1 MSHIEANAPASVAD
15 YSEAVS
21 SVGGGQFTTRFRE
34 DGRTYFASLY
44 GAPFF
49 ALSRLAPELQG
60 KSSTSL
66 LISDPGGW
74 MAADGGRWLSLYAK
88 VLTTFGKISCTVC
101 AATRPRPI
109 KAPRPLLFQP
119 PQQVLVKSWIKHLHD
134 LDVPPDVVVVYAPDG
149 LDETEA
155 MIESLCQLSKGR
167 KALLG
172 CDSLV
177 EALFVQFLLQ
187 SRGCQVSEVC
197 GFAASEGQ
205 PQDFDVGAWW
215 VSAVPPTDDKPSRLD
230 ERNTKFLRLAYQSF
244 RGFIRRARSRDEAR
258 RVAALYGTR
267 TTEAVG
273 GEENINAVRLTPG
286 GGIDLATGRFF
297 SLDEASPGG
306 AFSWEDKT
314 LSADLLATAPKE
326 NPDFPPGEDRLDL
339 IFWLGAALTED
350 VRRELGQVSDSAE
363 APDSDEY
370 PRDEAPEAEPNVVRA
385 PTSSEV
391 SSAAPPQ
398 NAPTE
403 TGSSTVRARRS
414 RLSRSAGTVNVL
426 ALAARLGKADQDH
439 TKAFDAARS
448 RILAWL
454 RSKGFAVA
462 APSDSSHIEAPGGEV
477 SIETD
482 GQSIWSLRFDD
493 RRSMEEGAIWRVE
506 ATLLGQPNP
515 AIGLRLVQVRS
526 TEEAPPPVAS
536 GVPHVV
542 ATLAKEIGLE
552 DAGVA
557 LLNSA
562 VRLSGDRQAQWL
574 LGLLLNPNRTQ
585 SVIVISGSVDASADR
600 LAARLAGVAHVICID
615 GALSNRLI
623 RSFGRDRSVYGS
635 AVRLYRP
642 GFAAEADP
650 YQHPVWTLKGT
661 QLPKWLA
668 TDIFEEACAIS
679 LEVGDLDERA
689 PSFQAVRNHLAKQ
702 RLASS
707 EHRLVALREQ
717 VENIASSKD
726 EQISQLQAIRDE
738 LESSLAE
745 YRATTKELGEQ
756 SDQLRDELQA
766 TRRERDA
773 ALEEARQLRYQ
784 LSNQWEDD
792 GSAQEAEPADDSY
805 YPDNWDELETWVEIY
820 GEDKLVLHPKAAKA
834 ARESP
839 FKDIPL
845 AYKAMEY
852 LVQCY
857 IPMRTRTADDSE
869 AYERSQQAL
878 AELGLEESDVG
889 TAKDIKRYK
898 HEYRRQ
904 YDGREVTLDRHLK
917 SGVGFGGDF
926 QFRLYFYYDDEAEK
940 VLVGHMPTHLTNRL
954 SHNG

>member
-15 YSEAVS
+15 YSEAVA

-134 LDVPPDVVVVYAPDG
+134 LDVPPDLVIVYAPDG
-149 LDETEA
+149 LDETET

-215 VSAVPPTDDKPSRLD
+215 LSAVPPTEDRPSRLD
-230 ERNTKFLRLAYQSF
+230 ERNTKVLRLAYQSF

-273 GEENINAVRLTPG
+273 EENISAVRLTPG

-314 LSADLLATAPKE
+314 LSADLLATAPKG

-350 VRRELGQVSDSAE
+350 VRRELGQVSDSTE
-363 APDSDEY
+363 PPESDEG
-370 PRDEAPEAEPNVVRA
+370 PPDETRSAEPEVPLA
-385 PTSSEV
+385 PTSTETSPP
-391 SSAAPPQ
+391 APAQ
-398 NAPTE
+398 NAPSE
-403 TGSSTVRARRS
+403 TGTGTARSRRP

-426 ALAARLGKADQDH
+426 ALAARLGKANQDQ

-448 RILAWL
+448 RILTWL

-462 APSDSSHIEAPGGEV
+462 SPSDSNHVETPGGEV

-493 RRSMEEGAIWRVE
+493 RKSMEEGAIWRVE
-506 ATLLGQPNP
+506 ATLLGAPNP
-515 AIGLRLVQVRS
+515 AISLRLIQVRNS
-526 TEEAPPPVAS
+526 EEAPPPVAS
-536 GVPHVV
+536 GVPQVMS
-542 ATLAKEIGLE
+542 AIAKEVGLE
-552 DAGVA
+552 DAGNV
-557 LLNSA
+557 LHSSA
-562 VRLSGDRQAQWL
+562 VRLSGEGQAQWL
-574 LGLLLNPNRTQ
+574 IQLLLNPIRTQ
-585 SVIVISGSVDASADR
+585 PVVVISGKNDASADR
-600 LAARLAGVAHVICID
+600 LAARLVGVAHVVCID
-615 GALSNRLI
+615 KAVSSQMI
-623 RSFGRDRSVYGS
+623 RSFGRERSVYGS

-642 GFAAEADP
+642 GFTPQSDQ
-650 YQHPVWTLKGT
+650 YQHQVWPLKGPV
-661 QLPKWLA
+661 LPKWLA

-679 LEVGDLDERA
+679 LEAEDLDERA
-689 PSFQAVRNHLAKQ
+689 PSFQKVRSHLAQ
-702 RLASS
+702 LRIATSERRLAS
-707 EHRLVALREQ
+707 LRE
-717 VENIASSKD
+717 ESESLASSKD
-726 EQISQLQAIRDE
+726 EQISKLQSIRLE
-738 LESSLAE
+738 LESTLAE
-745 YRATTKELGEQ
+745 YKNSARDLGEQ
-756 SDQLRDELQA
+756 AEQLRLELQA
-766 TRRERDA
+766 TRRERDDA
-773 ALEEARQLRYQ
+773 NEEARQLRYQ
-784 LSNQWEDD
+784 LNNQWEEEH
-792 GSAQEAEPADDSY
+792 QEADASDDSY
-805 YPDNWDELETWVEIY
+805 YPDNWEELEDWVEIY
-820 GEDKLVLHPKAAKA
+820 GDGKLVLHPKAAKA

-926 QFRLYFYYDDEAEK
+926 QFRLYFYYDDQAEK